1 MIKIPVM
8 TKLQWIYVVVGVLV
22 AISMLLAVLPIG
34 R

>member
-1 MIKIPVM
+1 MIRPM

-22 AISMLLAVLPIG
+22 ALSMLLAVLPVG